1 MTDKTQR
8 PVVETTS
15 TPSGSGGPKLGRRG
29 AYFGVGIVLVVV
41 GALAVGGWSSYTE
54 SRNAL
59 ETSRR
64 HRDFVPAVRVAEVRD
79 GGETISVSLPATTQ
93 AFTTANI
100 FARASGYIDKRPADI
115 GDRVKDGQLL
125 AEITAAEL
133 DHQIEQAKA
142 TLELDRATLRQ
153 NQANMD
159 LAQITWNRDKPL
171 VAEGW
176 TTRQQGSIDQQNL
189 KALEAAVGVAQQN
202 IAAQEAQ
209 LRVLNQQK
217 TYQTV
222 VAPFDGV
229 VTQRN
234 IDVGSLVQADATSGT
249 FMFTVMQTNVIRA
262 QVYVPQ
268 DQAVGVRP
276 GVEAIVHIPEMPG
289 RSFPGKVTRIATALQ
304 PDTRT
309 LLTEIDVPNPD
320 GDLAPGT
327 YCTVELHIPR
337 KGQSLIV
344 PADAIVFDSEGL
356 HVAVLEDGVARF
368 RKVTVAHDLGTEV
381 EVSTGLTKGEHV
393 IRNPAVQLVD
403 GSRAKAQAD
412 PIKEAEN

>member
-1 MTDKTQR
+1 
-8 PVVETTS
+8 
-15 TPSGSGGPKLGRRG
+15 
-29 AYFGVGIVLVVV
+29 
-41 GALAVGGWSSYTE
+41 
-54 SRNAL
+54 
-59 ETSRR
+59 
-64 HRDFVPAVRVAEVRD
+64 VRD
-79 GGETISVSLPATTQ
+79 TGETITVSLPATTQ

-115 GDRVKDGQLL
+115 GDRVKAGQLL
-125 AEITAAEL
+125 AEITAPEL
-133 DHQIEQAKA
+133 DHQIEQANA

-189 KALEAAVGVAQQN
+189 KALQAAVGVAQQN

-217 TYQTV
+217 VYQTV

-234 IDVGSLVQADATSGT
+234 IDVGSLVQADATTGT
-249 FMFTVMQTNVIRA
+249 FMFTVMQTDVIRT

-268 DQAVGVRP
+268 DQAVGVSP
-276 GVEAIVHIPEMPG
+276 GVEAIVHIPEIPDRG
-289 RSFPGKVTRIATALQ
+289 FPGKVTRIASALQ

-320 GDLAPGT
+320 GALPPGT

-337 KGQSLIV
+337 KELSLMV
-344 PADAIVFDSEGL
+344 PAEAIVFDSEGL
-356 HVAVLEDGVARF
+356 HVAVLEDGVAHF
-368 RKVTVAHDLGTEV
+368 RKVTVARDLGTEV
-381 EVSTGLTKGEHV
+381 EISAGLKKGELV
-393 IRNPAVQLVD
+393 IRNPTVDLVD
-403 GSRAKAQAD
+403 GSRARAQRD
-412 PIKEAEN
+412 PIKEAENKG